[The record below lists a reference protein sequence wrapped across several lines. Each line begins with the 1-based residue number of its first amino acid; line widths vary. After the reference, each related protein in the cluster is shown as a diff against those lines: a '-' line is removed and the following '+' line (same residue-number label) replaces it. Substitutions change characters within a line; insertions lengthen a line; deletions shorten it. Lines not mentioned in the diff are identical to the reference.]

1 MTQLTLGEY
10 SKEQLFSILGSTD
23 LSNIKRDLTK
33 KGYIFTTNRKRGD
46 SYRLIITSVPVL
58 PVNPESFRKFCKDEL
73 GIKENINFNKL
84 ALLVCFLEYDK
95 DFINL
100 SLDGM
105 EHRIKEQG
113 FILSKKTILK
123 YLDIL
128 ERNNILV
135 ELFQYVYYVP
145 LGYTYKF
152 ITREEYKAFW
162 DTYYNG
168 NNFVSKCLLED
179 LGNKPKKK
187 FRKYFGNALVPAY
200 QELVKQATVLVK
212 EIRENE

>member
-1 MTQLTLGEY
+1 MTQLKVGEY

-33 KGYIFTTNRKRGD
+33 QGYIFTTNGRRKD

-58 PVNPESFRKFCKDEL
+58 PVNTETFRKFCIHEL
-73 GIKENINFNKL
+73 GITENINLDKL
-84 ALLVCFLEYDK
+84 AILVCFLVYDK
-95 DFINL
+95 DFIDL

-105 EHRIKEQG
+105 EYRIKEQG
-113 FILSKKTILK
+113 FTLSKKTILK
-123 YLDIL
+123 YLNIL

-135 ELFQYVYYVP
+135 ELAQYVYYVP
-145 LGYTYKF
+145 LGHTYKF

-168 NNFVSKCLLED
+168 NNYVSKCLLED

-200 QELVKQATVLVK
+200 QELVKQATVKVK
-212 EIRENE
+212 EIRKNE